1 MSYFKLLKKTCWV
14 VILNVVIILGLTFVY
29 AAIIEPNWIE
39 VKEQPVYI
47 SGLPPAFEG
56 FRIVQLSDL
65 HGKLFFNRKI
75 SVEVNKLN
83 PDLVVI
89 TGDVFDQSE
98 KTPVQYL
105 KIVFDGIKARY
116 GTYFVF
122 GNNEDNLDKLKIK
135 QKLAA
140 INVKTLINE
149 NVPLTI
155 SGSRIYLVGIDD
167 PYSQNYDFSKALKGT
182 GSEPKV
188 LLAHTPEIIYE
199 AVKHEIDLTIV
210 GHTHGGQILIP
221 FFPRLTSNVTEGYE
235 KYLAGLFRVGNTQMY
250 VNRGLG
256 ENDIHMRFLT
266 RPEITVIV
274 LHKKKLPNE

>member
-1 MSYFKLLKKTCWV
+1 MSYFKVLKKTCWL
-14 VILNVVIILGLTFVY
+14 VIFILGLTLIY

-47 SGLPPAFEG
+47 SSLPPAFEG

-65 HGKLFFNRKI
+65 HGKFFFNKKI
-75 SVEVNKLN
+75 SVVVNKLN
-83 PDLVVI
+83 PDVVVI
-89 TGDVFDQSE
+89 TGDVLDQSE
-98 KTPVQYL
+98 KTPIQYL
-105 KIVFDGIKARY
+105 DTVFDGIKAQY

-122 GNNEDNLDKLKIK
+122 GNNENNLDKLMIK
-135 QKLAA
+135 QKLAM

-155 SGSRIYLVGIDD
+155 NGSSIYLVGIDD
-167 PYSQNYDFSKALKGT
+167 PYSQNYDFPKALKGS
-182 GSEPKV
+182 GPEPKI

-199 AVKHEIDLTIV
+199 AVKHRIDLAIV

-221 FFPRLTSNVTEGYE
+221 FFQKLTSNVTEGYE
-235 KYLAGLFRVGNTQMY
+235 KYLAGLFKVENTQMY

-256 ENDIHMRFLT
+256 ENDIHIRFLT

-274 LHKKKLPNE
+274 LHKKELPNVPVR